1 MFHSDV
7 LAAGGTQAGVCF
19 YYRTWKGPCS
29 SFSSRYYKN
38 LPPPLMPVHALVW
51 KASVFPL
58 SSLCLDMPGLV
69 FSARAIYPS
78 ETLSSQRLLP
88 SLLAPQPGQWPPCLV
103 TCLRACRALCSQ
115 QLSALLRWAISG
127 SGSGLPYIQHR
138 HHQRIIY
145 QSSTYEQWFSGGSLD
160 GQVSTGTEEIN
171 PCHLN
176 SFPAKI
182 IS

>member
-38 LPPPLMPVHALVW
+38 LPPPLMPVHALSG
-51 KASVFPL
+51 KPL
-58 SSLCLDMPGLV
+58 SSLCLPFVSTCLALSFQPV
-69 FSARAIYPS
+69 PS
-78 ETLSSQRLLP
+78 ILQRLSSQRLLP